1 MAQKGREQHEATKKV
16 KEEFNPYAIKI
27 NQVSLIMYYTYF
39 KITFK
44 FFICILPDTKFAY
57 YLLS

>member
-27 NQVSLIMYYTYF
+27 NQVSLIIYTH
-39 KITFK
+39 FK
-44 FFICILPDTKFAY
+44 FTF
-57 YLLS
+57 